1 MAIGDFLMY
10 QFGRCVSHGGIYI
23 GNNQIIH
30 AVIDQGVIL
39 SDLNDVMFLDAYGK
53 SRLRGIYRFKGVK

>member
-1 MAIGDFLMY
+1 MY

-39 SDLNDVMFLDAYGK
+39 SDLNDVMFLDVHGK
-53 SRLRGIYRFKGVK
+53 AGFAVFIGSRG

>member
-1 MAIGDFLMY
+1 MY

-39 SDLNDVMFLDAYGK
+39 SDLNDVMFLDAHGK